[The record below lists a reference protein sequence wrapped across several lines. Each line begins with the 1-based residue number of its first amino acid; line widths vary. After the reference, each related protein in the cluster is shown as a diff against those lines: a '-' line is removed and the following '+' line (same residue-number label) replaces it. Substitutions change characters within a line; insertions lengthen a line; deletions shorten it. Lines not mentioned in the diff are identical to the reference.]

1 MSSAMNSHPLTF
13 LLPRESS
20 YFLGSCSMVRGCEPE
35 RSDLARVGARA
46 CDLPGGLLNG
56 AGAAYRRHV
65 PLSRR
70 RRRTTFSHSQ
80 TLIRGTLSLR
90 SDPRALRSHS
100 HPSCPF
106 LGLPADR
113 SPFDR
118 RSVECPD
125 GLGRVDAARPAGHI
139 KDCSAVRAFQA
150 YRTCPPWK
158 SASVA
163 GNYFSSIS
171 RTLARDE
178 VIQ

>member
-1 MSSAMNSHPLTF
+1 MNSHPLTF
-13 LLPRESS
+13 LLPRETSC
-20 YFLGSCSMVRGCEPE
+20 FLGLCSMVRGCEPE
-35 RSDLARVGARA
+35 RSDLARVGARV
-46 CDLPGGLLNG
+46 CDLPGGLLAG

-70 RRRTTFSHSQ
+70 RCRTTFSHSQ

-100 HPSCPF
+100 HPSRPF

-139 KDCSAVRAFQA
+139 KGRPTVRAVPRQSDS
-150 YRTCPPWK
+150 PPWK
-158 SASVA
+158 SASAA
-163 GNYFSSIS
+163 GNSFS
-171 RTLARDE
+171 RTSPERLQAE
-178 VIQ
+178 A

>member
-35 RSDLARVGARA
+35 RSDLARVGVRA

-118 RSVECPD
+118 RSVEC
-125 GLGRVDAARPAGHI
+125 LNVFGRVDVGHPAGHI
-139 KDCSAVRAFQA
+139 NGLPIVRPVQGHSDMPAMELSFRGGQLLLEH
-150 YRTCPPWK
+150 PSNIGKW
-158 SASVA
+158 
-163 GNYFSSIS
+163 
-171 RTLARDE
+171 
-178 VIQ
+178 Q